1 MSFVAIIG
9 GFWTIDD
16 AAKVEAAK
24 VFASEVGGELA
35 KSGVGLV
42 VYNSEGKSLEP
53 YVVSG
58 YVTAL
63 APGAGANSIRIR
75 CAQSQRDSVKFAE
88 ESTHKNL
95 FDRKYFPGPDWEA
108 PFYRSL
114 VEADGVDGAILMAGG
129 RSTLVAGQI
138 AIARQLP
145 LLAVEHFGGSAEV
158 LWSELANSIKNY
170 PSSVKRPAEMVAW
183 LKDECVAQAE
193 ERKTAREKQEAYAR
207 STAQTRKTVWAA
219 GAFLI
224 LLVIVLIGIGPSPVP
239 AYYTGITIVGLIA
252 AGATGAL
259 IRSVIWGTEQTGA
272 GTSLLLGAVAGFIVG
287 VAYLIP
293 QWIGAPGVLGPTT
306 VTVTSKGSPVTVLA
320 TDKIQ
325 FVSALLVAISAGVG
339 FDTVFTRLKKEAE
352 SQPISPQ
359 R

>member
-1 MSFVAIIG
+1 MPFVAIIG
-9 GFWTIDD
+9 GFWTIKD
-16 AAKVEAAK
+16 AARADAAK
-24 VFASEVGGELA
+24 VFASQVGGELA
-35 KSGVGLV
+35 KNGLGLV

-58 YVTAL
+58 YVAGL
-63 APGAGANSIRIR
+63 PPGAGANSIRIR
-75 CAQSQRDSVKFAE
+75 CAQSQRDTVKFAE
-88 ESTHKNL
+88 ESTQRDL
-95 FDRKYFPGPDWEA
+95 FDRRYFPGPDWEA

-114 VEADGVDGAILMAGG
+114 VEAEGVDGAILMAGG

-138 AIARQLP
+138 AIARRLP

-158 LWSELANSIKNY
+158 LWSELANSMKDY
-170 PSSVKRPAEMVAW
+170 PSSAKKPAEMVAW
-183 LKDECVAQAE
+183 LKDECIAQAE
-193 ERKTAREKQEAYAR
+193 ERKTVREKQDAYAR

-219 GAFLI
+219 GAFLV

-239 AYYTGITIVGLIA
+239 LYYTGITIAGLIA

-259 IRSVIWGTEQTGA
+259 IRSVIWGTEETGV
-272 GTSLLLGAVAGFIVG
+272 GTSLLLGAVAGFVVG

-293 QWIGAPGVLGPTT
+293 QWIGAPGVLNPTAAPGGGPA
-306 VTVTSKGSPVTVLA
+306 TVLA

-339 FDTVFTRLKKEAE
+339 FDTVFTRMKKEAE
-352 SQPISPQ
+352 SQPIGAQ